1 MAGEQTHA
9 QAVVAAAF
17 SVGAQEAEMSPDA
30 MGRALIRAV
39 VERYLGYRTRE
50 DVCNELAYLVDSLD
64 DDAPV
69 VTRGC

>member
-1 MAGEQTHA
+1 
-9 QAVVAAAF
+9 
-17 SVGAQEAEMSPDA
+17 MSPDA

-50 DVCNELAYLVDSLD
+50 DVRNELAYLVDSLD